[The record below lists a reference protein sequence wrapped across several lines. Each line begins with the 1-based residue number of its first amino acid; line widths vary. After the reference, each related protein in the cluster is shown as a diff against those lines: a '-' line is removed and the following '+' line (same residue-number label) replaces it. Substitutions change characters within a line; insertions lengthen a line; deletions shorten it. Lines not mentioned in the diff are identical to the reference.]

1 MISLLIGLVVLVV
14 VVQVLRWFARADVK
28 AARKAINWTGVVLI
42 GAVILFLVATGR
54 MAGAIAGLMAL
65 AAWGFRLLSIV
76 QMGRQFTGMFRSF
89 GFGRG
94 AAGGAQSS
102 QVDSAFLHMR
112 LDLNTGAMEGEVI
125 QGRFQGRRLVNLDL
139 TDLLALLQEV
149 TADADS
155 VGLLEAYLDR
165 AHPDW
170 RESGGTDS
178 RASGAAPSSPSAM
191 TTDEAYRI
199 LGLKPGADTAEI
211 KVAYRR
217 LMAQLHPDHGG
228 SDYLAAKVN
237 LAKDFLLK
245 Q

>member
-1 MISLLIGLVVLVV
+1 MISLLLGLVALVL
-14 VVQVLRWFARADVK
+14 VVQVLRWFAQADAK

-42 GAVILFLVATGR
+42 GVVILFLVATGR

-76 QMGRQFTGMFRSF
+76 QMGRQFSGMFRSF
-89 GFGRG
+89 GFGRT

-112 LDLNTGAMEGEVI
+112 LDLNTGAMDGEVI
-125 QGRFQGRRLVNLDL
+125 QGRFQGRRLADL
-139 TDLLALLQEV
+139 GIADLLALFQEV
-149 TADADS
+149 TADQDS

-165 AHPDW
+165 VHPDW
-170 RESGGTDS
+170 REAGGAGYE
-178 RASGAAPSSPSAM
+178 ASGAAPPSPGAMSA
-191 TTDEAYRI
+191 DEAYRI
-199 LGLKPGADTAEI
+199 LGLKPGATTDEI
-211 KVAYRR
+211 KAAYRR